1 MSAGLGLFA
10 GFGVELEYM
19 IVERDS
25 LAVLPIADRVLVEDD
40 LVVNEITRGPLRWSN
55 ELVLHVLELK
65 TNGPAPSLA
74 GLDATFAAQVQ
85 QVNALLAPH
94 GGRLM
99 PAAMHPWMDPASEM
113 LLWPYGNRAIYAAY
127 DRIFGCR
134 GHGWANLQS
143 AHLNLPFAGDEEFG
157 RLHAAIR
164 LALPLLPALAASSPL
179 VEGRLTGLLDNR
191 LEVYRHNQRAIP
203 AIAGRV
209 IPEPV
214 FTPADYEAQILQPMY
229 LEIAPQ
235 DPHGVLQEEW
245 LNSRGAIARF
255 ERDTIEIRLLDVQ
268 ESPPADLAILIALV
282 TLLQA
287 LVAERWQP
295 LAAQQRWSVPAL
307 EAILLATIREGEAA
321 LIEDAE
327 YLAAF
332 DFPGNR
338 ASAGELW
345 RHLVA
350 ALLPESESNRPTGAI
365 LTTLLTEGTL
375 SRRLIRALGPQ
386 PKREKIREVYRQL
399 CDCLQQGRLFI
410 P

>member
-1 MSAGLGLFA
+1 MSRGLGLFA

-19 IVERDS
+19 IVEQES
-25 LAVLPIADRVLVEDD
+25 LAVLPIADRLLVEKGR
-40 LVVNEITRGPLRWSN
+40 VVNEITRGPLRWSN
-55 ELVLHVLELK
+55 ELVLHVLEVK

-74 GLDATFAAQVQ
+74 GLETTFAAQVQ
-85 QVNALLAPH
+85 QVNALLAAH
-94 GGRLM
+94 GGQLM
-99 PAAMHPWMDPASEM
+99 PGAMHPLMDPTREM
-113 LLWPYGNRAIYAAY
+113 RLWPHGNRAIYAAY

-143 AHLNLPFAGDEEFG
+143 AHLNLPFAGEEEFG

-179 VEGRLTGLLDNR
+179 VGGRLSGLLDNR

-203 AIAGRV
+203 AITGRV

-229 LEIAPQ
+229 RAIAPQ
-235 DPHGVLQEEW
+235 DPDGMLQEEW

-255 ERDTIEIRLLDVQ
+255 ERDTIEIRLLDIQ
-268 ESPPADLAILIALV
+268 ETPQADLAILSALV
-282 TLLQA
+282 ALLQA

-295 LAAQQRWSVPAL
+295 LPDQQRWSVAAL
-307 EAILLATIREGEAA
+307 EPILLAAIRDGEAA
-321 LIEDAE
+321 LIENAD
-327 YLAAF
+327 YLAVF
-332 DFPGNR
+332 GYPGRR

-345 RHLVA
+345 QHLVA
-350 ALLPESESNRPTGAI
+350 TLLPESASNRPTLAI
-365 LTTLLTEGTL
+365 LATLLQQGTL
-375 SRRLIRALGPQ
+375 SRRLLRVLGPR
-386 PKREKIREVYRQL
+386 PARERIRELYQAL
-399 CDCLQQGRLFI
+399 CDCLQQGRLFL